1 MKTNKI
7 EKVVFFNFFYRL
19 LKSKSTEIHVKA
31 ADKNFVLGNSLTYG
45 GDIKIEIH
53 NAKCMC
59 DQPSKLEIGKKP
71 HYHNSV
77 PYLTE
82 PETSSTKEQQS
93 PSSVKCEAPRGE
105 EESYI
110 DMLPSA

>member
-1 MKTNKI
+1 M
-7 EKVVFFNFFYRL
+7 
-19 LKSKSTEIHVKA
+19 
-31 ADKNFVLGNSLTYG
+31 TYC
-45 GDIKIEIH
+45 GDTKIEIH

-59 DQPSKLEIGKKP
+59 DQPSKLEIGKKS

-82 PETSSTKEQQS
+82 PETNPTKEQQS

-105 EESYI
+105 EELYI